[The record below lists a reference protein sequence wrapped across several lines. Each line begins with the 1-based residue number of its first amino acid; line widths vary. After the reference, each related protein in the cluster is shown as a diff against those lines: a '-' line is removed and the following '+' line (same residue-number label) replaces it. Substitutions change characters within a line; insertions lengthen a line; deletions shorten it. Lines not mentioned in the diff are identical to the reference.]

1 MKTQKIINK
10 TPHAVYIL
18 NEDLSIL
25 RVFPKSNGM
34 IRVKENIT
42 DIGFIEDIPISSTK
56 WGETSEVPNFVDG
69 TYYIVS
75 QLVKNALPKRKD
87 LLVPKGAVRDDKG
100 NIIGCTRLDIGYVKN
115 KLTQ

>member
-1 MKTQKIINK
+1 MTEKIINK
-10 TPHAVYIL
+10 TPHAVYLL
-18 NEDLSIL
+18 NLDGSIL

-34 IRVKENIT
+34 IRVNEIVT
-42 DIGFIEDIPISSTK
+42 DIAEIDGIPISSTT
-56 WGETSEVPNFVDG
+56 WGETNDVPDYMEG

-100 NIIGCTRLDIGYVKN
+100 NVIGCTRLDIGES
-115 KLTQ
+115 

>member
-1 MKTQKIINK
+1 MTEKIINK
-10 TPHAVYIL
+10 TPHAVYL
-18 NEDLSIL
+18 LDSVDHSIL

-34 IRVKENIT
+34 IRVNEIVT
-42 DIGFIEDIPISSTK
+42 DIKEIDGVPISSTT
-56 WGETSEVPNFVDG
+56 WGETNEIPDYIEG

-100 NIIGCTRLDIGYVKN
+100 NVIGCIRLDIG
-115 KLTQ
+115 

>member
-1 MKTQKIINK
+1 MTQIIINK
-10 TPHAVYIL
+10 TPHQVYL
-18 NEDLSIL
+18 LREDKSIL

-34 IRVKENIT
+34 IRVKEIVV
-42 DIGFIEDIPISSTK
+42 DIEDIDGIPISSTT
-56 WGETSEVPNFVDG
+56 WGKTSDIPKYIEG

-100 NIIGCTRLDIGYVKN
+100 NIIGCTRLDIGYVIN
-115 KLTQ
+115 N